1 MGSKMLSRWILTEE
15 ERDKYID
22 ALNENLAVLRVKAG
36 ISQIEL
42 CNVIGVSRQTYS
54 AIETGKKRMMWPTY
68 LTLIYFFD
76 SLTETRELLRN
87 MSAYP
92 RELLYRMNEGKSP
105 ESGMFGQSDLNDI
118 LKELD
123 DQAMHSLRTMIL
135 VEYARCKKLPGDVVV
150 KAYSGVDFMEAAPD
164 AATEKAL
171 QNIKKKKK

>member
-1 MGSKMLSRWILTEE
+1 MLSRWILTEE

-22 ALNENLAVLRVKAG
+22 ALIENLAMLRVKAG

-42 CNVIGVSRQTYS
+42 CNIIGVSRQTYS
-54 AIETGKKRMMWPTY
+54 AIETRRKRMMWPTY

-76 SLTETRELLRN
+76 SLTETREVLRSL
-87 MSAYP
+87 SAYP
-92 RELLYRMNEGKSP
+92 GDLLYRMNEGKSP
-105 ESGMFGQSDLNDI
+105 EPGVFGQSDLNNI

-135 VEYARCKKLPGDVVV
+135 VEYARCKKLPGDAVV
-150 KAYSGVDFMEAAPD
+150 KAYSGLDFMESAPD